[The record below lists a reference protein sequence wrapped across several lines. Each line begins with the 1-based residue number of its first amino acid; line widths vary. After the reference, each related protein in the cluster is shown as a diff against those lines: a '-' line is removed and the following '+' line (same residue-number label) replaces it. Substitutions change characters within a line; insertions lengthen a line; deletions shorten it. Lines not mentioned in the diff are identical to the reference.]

1 MQNEDRKT
9 FVEILTG
16 LGEIYDNKISKVMAE
31 IYWEAL
37 KDYPLSDFKK
47 AANNIVKTH
56 KYASFPKPAHF
67 IEYINPPEDLDARV
81 AMAGEEL
88 SDKLCDGDWESF
100 QFKDPIINLVIDRW
114 GGWIQ
119 VCKYVRHMTEK
130 DRTFWFKD
138 FERLYRAYARQ
149 PLPENIPRMI
159 GSFQEHNEGR
169 YSIDDK
175 GQPVIGLNNK
185 GERVPLLAHEGKKM
199 LETQKLEIGLNGTH
213 KKRESATKSG
223 LVEPEK

>member
-1 MQNEDRKT
+1 MQANEKSK
-9 FVEILTG
+9 FFEIMTG
-16 LGEIYDNKISKVMAE
+16 LSEIFDKPITPVALDL
-31 IYWEAL
+31 YWESL
-37 KDYPLSDFKK
+37 KDFPLEDVKR
-47 AANNIVKTH
+47 AANYIVGTH

-100 QFKDPIINLVIDRW
+100 QFKDPIINLVIDRR

-119 VCKYVRHMTEK
+119 VCNYVRAMNDKECA
-130 DRTFWFKD
+130 FWFKD

-159 GSFQEHNEGR
+159 GSLEEHNKGIYE
-169 YSIDDK
+169 IDDR
-175 GQPVIGLNNK
+175 GEAVMIENDK
-185 GERVPLLAHEGKKM
+185 GETVPQLKEPDRKILIEDKSSNK
-199 LETQKLEIGLNGTH
+199 T
-213 KKRESATKSG
+213 KRDR
-223 LVEPEK
+223 